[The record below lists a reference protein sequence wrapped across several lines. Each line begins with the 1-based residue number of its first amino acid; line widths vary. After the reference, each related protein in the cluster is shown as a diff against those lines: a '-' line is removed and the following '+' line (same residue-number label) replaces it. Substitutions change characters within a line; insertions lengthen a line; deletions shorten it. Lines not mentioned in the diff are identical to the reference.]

1 MKICKK
7 CNKKYGNELRF
18 CPKCNRRLEIFE
30 IEDYDDEPKFKST
43 SEADDAF
50 ADIEEEL
57 GELNDMLDRTLDFTD
72 MMKEHDLKSS
82 DSDRNSQGKSKTKNE
97 SQSNRTAGTRRKKK
111 RQAAKNKRNA
121 HADRYLS
128 YNQRDDDYTS
138 SDESDRSADYKHY
151 RNDGYH
157 LDEDEEK
164 EKPNAFDDF
173 DGRDLFGD
181 VDIDLPQD
189 DEELSYSAPDVEKSD
204 TDRDYDGRY
213 DSDEDEDYDGDYE
226 EYDGENYGE
235 DEDYEEEY
243 DERPAKRRRKSRRND
258 EPGEDEDYLRPLYEN
273 AERGRSPLS
282 KLATVLI
289 AIAFLCVLVYAGFKL
304 YDIFD
309 ESDVPT
315 KAKVSFTVKSSKD
328 DEPLSNVKVTLLK
341 RQSNVQ
347 TSSAYYNDY
356 ASDTTDS
363 HGVFEIEAAQGVYK
377 VEVDSSEYS
386 GKQLYITVSHDL
398 EVEFSTSEPDS

>member
-18 CPKCNRRLEIFE
+18 CPKCNKRLEIFK
-30 IEDYDDEPKFKST
+30 IEDYDDVPKFKST
-43 SEADDAF
+43 SETDDAF

-72 MMKEHDLKSS
+72 MMKEHNLNGS
-82 DSDRNSQGKSKTKNE
+82 DGSKASQGQSEHEGE
-97 SQSNRTAGTRRKKK
+97 SQSSRTAGARRKKK

-121 HADRYLS
+121 YADRYSS
-128 YNQRDDDYTS
+128 YNRRDNDYES
-138 SDESDRSADYKHY
+138 SNEFDRSADYKPY

-157 LDEDEEK
+157 LSDDEPE

-189 DEELSYSAPDVEKSD
+189 NDKLSYSEPDGEATD
-204 TDRDYDGRY
+204 TDRDYDDSDGRY
-213 DSDEDEDYDGDYE
+213 DSDEDYGSSYDA
-226 EYDGENYGE
+226 YDE
-235 DEDYEEEY
+235 DEAYEEEY
-243 DERPAKRRRKSRRND
+243 DERPAKRRRKSRRDD
-258 EPGEDEDYLRPLYEN
+258 EPSEDEDYLRPLYEN
-273 AERGRSPLS
+273 AKRGRSPLS
-282 KLATVLI
+282 KLATALI
-289 AIAFLCVLVYAGFKL
+289 AIAFLCALIYAGVKL

-309 ESDVPT
+309 QSNVPT

-328 DEPLSNVKVTLLK
+328 DEPLPNVKVTLLK

-356 ASDTTDS
+356 ASNTTDS
-363 HGVFEIEAAQGVYK
+363 HGVFEIEAAQGIYK
-377 VEVDSSEYS
+377 VEVDSPEYS